1 MKLALL
7 SVYDKT
13 GVAAFAQS
21 LVENGYKLIS
31 TGGTYRLLKENNLP
45 VTYISEVTE
54 FPEILDGRV
63 KTLHPRVHGGIL
75 AKDTDEHR
83 RQLEQIGGSL
93 IDLVAVN
100 LYPFEAVSQDPNA
113 TEEQVVENI
122 DIGGPTLLRAAAKNH
137 ARVVVVSDPKD
148 YDWVLEKMKEG
159 SLDLDDRKRL
169 AAKAFNHTAYYDT
182 LIAHYLGQ
190 PVFADK
196 MTVALEKAANLR
208 YGENPHQKAAFYRQ
222 APVWPVSIAQAQQLH
237 GKELSFNNI
246 YDAQAAWQLV
256 SEFQE
261 PCAVAVKHNNPC
273 GLAVG
278 ESLYEAYLKAYEGDP
293 VSIFGG
299 IVAVNRKVDVPTA
312 KEMSK
317 IFLEVIIAPD
327 FTEDALAVLTKK
339 ANLRLLKL
347 EPAQSSDWDWKK
359 VSGGFLIQEAD
370 VVDLDHNQLKVV
382 TNRQPSDEEWE
393 DLFFGWKVVKYVK
406 SNAIVLCKAKQLIG
420 VGAGQMNRV
429 QSVRLSVEQAGDQ
442 AKGAVLASDAFFPFA
457 DSVELAA
464 SKGVTAIIQPG
475 GSVRDQE
482 VIDACNQHGMAMVFT
497 GIRHFRH

>member
-13 GVAAFAQS
+13 GIVAFAQN
-21 LVENGYKLIS
+21 LVEMGYQLIS
-31 TGGTYRLLKENNLP
+31 TGGTYRLLQENNVP

-63 KTLHPRVHGGIL
+63 KTLHPRIHGGIL
-75 AKDTDEHR
+75 AKDTEEHR
-83 RQLEQIGGSL
+83 RQLEQIGGRL

-113 TEEQVVENI
+113 SEEQVIENI
-122 DIGGPTLLRAAAKNH
+122 DIGGPAMLRASAKNH
-137 ARVVVVSDPKD
+137 ARVTVICDPAD
-148 YDWVLEKMKEG
+148 YDWVLERLSKGELTH
-159 SLDLDDRKRL
+159 SDRKCL
-169 AAKAFNHTAYYDT
+169 AAKAFSHTAYYDT
-182 LIAHYLGQ
+182 LISHYLGQ
-190 PVFADK
+190 PAFAEK
-196 MTVALEKAANLR
+196 LTVALAKVTDLR
-208 YGENPHQKAAFYRQ
+208 YGENPHQKAAFYQ
-222 APVWPVSIAQAQQLH
+222 EIPSKPASIAQAEQLH

-273 GLAVG
+273 GLALG
-278 ESLYEAYLKAYEGDP
+278 GTLYEAYLKAYEGDP

-299 IVAVNRKVDVPTA
+299 IVAVNRIVDVKTA
-312 KEMSK
+312 KEMSR
-317 IFLEVIIAPD
+317 IFLEVIIAPG
-327 FTEDALAVLTKK
+327 FTEEALAVLTRK

-347 EPAQSSDWDWKK
+347 EPAQTSEWDWKK
-359 VSGGFLIQEAD
+359 VAGGFLIQEAD
-370 VVDLDHNQLKVV
+370 TVDLDRNQLKVV
-382 TNRQPSDEEWE
+382 TNREPSDQEW
-393 DLFFGWKVVKYVK
+393 DDMLFGWKVVKYVK

-429 QSVRLSVEQAGDQ
+429 QSVRLSIEQAGDKAQ
-442 AKGAVLASDAFFPFA
+442 GAVLASDAFFPFA

-464 SKGVTAIIQPG
+464 SKGVAAIIQPG
-475 GSVRDQE
+475 GSIRDQE
-482 VIDACNQHGMAMVFT
+482 VIDACNQHGLAMVFT